1 MSEVIDQG
9 VLCNQITATTNLDL
23 SWFEELEQTRLG
35 GETTTLA
42 EHRMQNFAADAIV
55 DNGKNY
61 TMPLSYGSDVRSLPE
76 FRSRQVS
83 TRQFV

>member
-1 MSEVIDQG
+1 MSKVLRMG
-9 VLCNQITATTNLDL
+9 VLCNQITATTNPDL

-42 EHRMQNFAADAIV
+42 EHKTQNFAADAIV

-61 TMPLSYGSDVRSLPE
+61 TVPLSYGFDIRRPLNFAFSKC
-76 FRSRQVS
+76 
-83 TRQFV
+83 